1 MALAKSFGSLLE
13 DPLVPIVWKPK
24 AREIC
29 LGWNDYGGGWYG
41 HNAKFRG
48 DSIVLR
54 FCQEKQIA
62 IAIVARQEHAAY
74 VTLGSLFGRHLDEFC
89 AMYVPKQLTA
99 EEWTKVDASCF
110 IGRFENAAM
119 AYLVDMA
126 ADKALKVGVH
136 QKSSPTITTNEPL
149 IKRRLRAAADQVFY
163 SVPADHALLPFVQF
177 FGLADGKYQYLFSNQ
192 QIFPRIR

>member
-1 MALAKSFGSLLE
+1 
-13 DPLVPIVWKPK
+13 
-24 AREIC
+24 
-29 LGWNDYGGGWYG
+29 
-41 HNAKFRG
+41 
-48 DSIVLR
+48 
-54 FCQEKQIA
+54 
-62 IAIVARQEHAAY
+62 
-74 VTLGSLFGRHLDEFC
+74 
-89 AMYVPKQLTA
+89 
-99 EEWTKVDASCF
+99 
-110 IGRFENAAM
+110 M